1 MFQND
6 PYPSVFQ
13 NDPYPVFQN
22 DPGPRIG
29 DDPGLFENLNF
40 LNRLPV
46 ISMIIWLVVWNIFYF
61 PIYWEMSSSQ
71 LTFICFRGVGLNH
84 QPVING

>member
-22 DPGPRIG
+22 DPGPLEIALPMLLSWILAQGRGQPERGAKGKLGMIG
-29 DDPGLFENLNF
+29 PPE
-40 LNRLPV
+40 
-46 ISMIIWLVVWNIFYF
+46 IF
-61 PIYWEMSSSQ
+61 M
-71 LTFICFRGVGLNH
+71 
-84 QPVING
+84 

>member
-22 DPGPRIG
+22 DPGPFL
-29 DDPGLFENLNF
+29 DLFEETPTGIT
-40 LNRLPV
+40 RG
-46 ISMIIWLVVWNIFYF
+46 ISQAVQIFVLLF
-61 PIYWEMSSSQ
+61 VKKMTGSEAPETI
-71 LTFICFRGVGLNH
+71 
-84 QPVING
+84 